1 MDEAARVRHVDA
13 LMQAKSVLVKA
24 RTSLLQATAEAI
36 AHAESIE
43 SWVERDG
50 PMRWEAERRR
60 AGEALAAAKGAL
72 YRKEV
77 TPAVDGGKVSV
88 VDERKAVQRAQA
100 RLERAEQAL
109 RRMRALRADAT
120 REIGL
125 LKAGL
130 APLGSWIDVEA
141 PAAVARV
148 NRMAESLARYMGD
161 EVDLGQALD
170 AIRKADAE
178 QGRGDGESSA

>member
-1 MDEAARVRHVDA
+1 
-13 LMQAKSVLVKA
+13 MQAKAVLVKA
-24 RTSLLQATAEAI
+24 RTALLQATSEAI
-36 AHAESIE
+36 AHAESME
-43 SWVERDG
+43 MWVERDG

-100 RLERAEQAL
+100 RLDRAEQAL

-130 APLGSWIDVEA
+130 GPLGSWIDVDA

-148 NRMAESLARYMGD
+148 NRMAESLSRYMGD
-161 EVDLGQALD
+161 EVDLSQALD
-170 AIRKADAE
+170 AIRRADAPE
-178 QGRGDGESSA
+178 TGDGGSRA